1 MLRAFVT
8 GGLHGDDIF
17 LYQPDLSLPSPL
29 CYMLTLDSTQNHW
42 IQHKA
47 IGFCFISHGHSG
59 AAEVTTAR
67 ACSYSL
73 KHRYLPHPMDD
84 SSRGREV
91 AVLKFAQTS
100 IAILGLTIST
110 ESYGHGASK
119 CYRKSELEGRSTKL
133 ETT

>member
-1 MLRAFVT
+1 
-8 GGLHGDDIF
+8 
-17 LYQPDLSLPSPL
+17 
-29 CYMLTLDSTQNHW
+29 
-42 IQHKA
+42 
-47 IGFCFISHGHSG
+47 
-59 AAEVTTAR
+59 
-67 ACSYSL
+67 
-73 KHRYLPHPMDD
+73 MDD